1 MSLKLKNMKGTSMS
15 NEKIE
20 ALEIG
25 LYEQYLE
32 DLEKKY
38 YQGVI
43 AWGPDKGDA
52 YYSKLPSEMEA
63 EAEKM
68 VKEFMDRNS

>member
-1 MSLKLKNMKGTSMS
+1 MKGTSMS
-15 NEKIE
+15 HPLVENF
-20 ALEIG
+20 EIG

-38 YQGVI
+38 FQGTI
-43 AWGPDKGDA
+43 TWGPEKGEP
-52 YYSKLPSEMEA
+52 YYSKTQSAMEA
-63 EAEKM
+63 EAEKK

>member
-1 MSLKLKNMKGTSMS
+1 MRDPL
-15 NEKIE
+15 IE
-20 ALEIG
+20 NFEIG

-43 AWGPDKGDA
+43 TWGPDKGDA
-52 YYSKLPSEMEA
+52 YYSKLPSEMQA

>member
-1 MSLKLKNMKGTSMS
+1 MSHPLIDNF
-15 NEKIE
+15 
-20 ALEIG
+20 EIG

-38 YQGVI
+38 YLGQI
-43 AWGPDKGDA
+43 TWGPDKGEP
-52 YYSKLPSEMEA
+52 YYSKTTNEMEQ
-63 EAEKM
+63 EAEKL

>member
-1 MSLKLKNMKGTSMS
+1 MSHPLIDSF
-15 NEKIE
+15 
-20 ALEIG
+20 EIG

-43 AWGPDKGDA
+43 TWGPEKGEP
-52 YYSKLPSEMEA
+52 YYSKTTNEMEQ
-63 EAEKM
+63 EAEKL
-68 VKEFMDRNS
+68 VKEFLDRNS

>member
-1 MSLKLKNMKGTSMS
+1 MKGILMS
-15 NEKIE
+15 DPLIE
-20 ALEIG
+20 NFEIG

-38 YQGVI
+38 FQGI
-43 AWGPDKGDA
+43 INNGPEKGEP
-52 YYSKLPSEMEA
+52 YYSKTQSEMEA
-63 EAEKM
+63 EAEKK

>member
-1 MSLKLKNMKGTSMS
+1 MSH
-15 NEKIE
+15 EKIE
-20 ALEIG
+20 ALEVG
-25 LYEQYLE
+25 LYEDYLKE
-32 DLEKKY
+32 LEKKY

-43 AWGPDKGDA
+43 TWGPDKGDA

-63 EAEKM
+63 EAEKK

>member
-1 MSLKLKNMKGTSMS
+1 MSDPL
-15 NEKIE
+15 IE
-20 ALEIG
+20 NFEIG

-38 YQGVI
+38 FQGVI
-43 AWGPDKGDA
+43 KSGPEKGEP
-52 YYSKLPSEMEA
+52 YYSKTQSEMEQ
-63 EAEKM
+63 EAEKK

>member
-1 MSLKLKNMKGTSMS
+1 MSHHL
-15 NEKIE
+15 IE
-20 ALEIG
+20 NFEIG

-38 YQGVI
+38 FLGVI
-43 AWGPDKGDA
+43 TWGPDKGEP
-52 YYSKLPSEMEA
+52 YYSKTQSEMEA
-63 EAEKM
+63 EAEKK

>member
-1 MSLKLKNMKGTSMS
+1 MSDPLI
-15 NEKIE
+15 EK
-20 ALEIG
+20 LEIG
-25 LYEQYLE
+25 LYEQYFE

-43 AWGPDKGDA
+43 TWGPDEGEP
-52 YYSKLPSEMEA
+52 YYSKTDKAKWKKRQKKL
-63 EAEKM
+63 

>member
-1 MSLKLKNMKGTSMS
+1 MSHPL
-15 NEKIE
+15 IDDF
-20 ALEIG
+20 EIG

-38 YQGVI
+38 YQGI
-43 AWGPDKGDA
+43 ITWGPDKGEP

-63 EAEKM
+63 EAEKL